1 MLDLHIKISPWEP
14 SEFFL
19 DFWPWLRILGSMAF
33 NFSMGVTEGPEVVF
47 FKDYFGYNQGR
58 PAPFLKG
65 KQRRETKGG
74 NRAGPEKKQEGP
86 KRKPRSESESRV
98 EGYKLRIVL
107 RMNVNG

>member
-1 MLDLHIKISPWEP
+1 MSIKIVYFYIKMLDLHIKISPWES

-65 KQRRETKGG
+65 KQRGETG
-74 NRAGPEKKQEGP
+74 QGP
-86 KRKPRSESESRV
+86 KKNKRARKESQGPNLNRELKDIS
-98 EGYKLRIVL
+98 
-107 RMNVNG
+107 